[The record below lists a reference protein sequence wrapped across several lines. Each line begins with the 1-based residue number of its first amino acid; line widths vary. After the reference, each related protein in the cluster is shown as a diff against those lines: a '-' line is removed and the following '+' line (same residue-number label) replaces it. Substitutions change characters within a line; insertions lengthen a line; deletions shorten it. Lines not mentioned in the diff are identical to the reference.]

1 MQSVI
6 LGVMQRGQG
15 GASSSKVF
23 TCALGKI
30 YIYCITLKSIFLK
43 FLFYTRQKVL
53 IFKSKPFLNTL
64 IELCDYL

>member
-30 YIYCITLKSIFLK
+30 YIYFIALKSIFLQI
-43 FLFYTRQKVL
+43 LFYTRQKIL
-53 IFKSKPFLNTL
+53 IFKPSLQTFLKYFNRVM
-64 IELCDYL
+64 